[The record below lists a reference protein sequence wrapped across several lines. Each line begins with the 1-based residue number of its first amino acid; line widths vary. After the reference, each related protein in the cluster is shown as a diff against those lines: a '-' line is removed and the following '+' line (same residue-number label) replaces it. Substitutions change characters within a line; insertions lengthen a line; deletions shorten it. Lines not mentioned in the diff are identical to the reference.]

1 MSMVYNAVGE
11 RKSCFSF
18 SNLGVSNMPPE
29 FERYVD
35 RLDFVLGTQKS
46 QRYNT
51 SLITYKG
58 KMMFNIMRNTAKPLL
73 EPHLYQVLREL
84 GIHVIAQSNAREEIT

>member
-1 MSMVYNAVGE
+1 
-11 RKSCFSF
+11 
-18 SNLGVSNMPPE
+18 
-29 FERYVD
+29 
-35 RLDFVLGTQKS
+35 VLGTQRS

-73 EPHLYQVLREL
+73 EPHLYAVLREL
-84 GIHVIAQSNAREEIT
+84 GIHVIAQSNAREEVL